1 MAFSSRKL
9 ESVMAGAAQHGSRNR
24 KLRDLI
30 LTKCLQQKEQTEGRE
45 KAI

>member
-24 KLRDLI
+24 KLVPSCYVY
-30 LTKCLQQKEQTEGRE
+30 TQETETEQEVG
-45 KAI
+45 